1 MVKNKGGLIN
11 LTKGRSAPRAKRV
24 ARGGKKINTW
34 LATSH
39 QEIYVDDRPLWG
51 EELENWRPSNMNEG
65 FCDRTSVLKVL
76 GYRGEP
82 TGYNLNRIFEMGRR
96 IEEMWRD
103 DFRKQGVLCDA
114 GGADLK
120 ANRQV
125 EKNYPPLV
133 KGEFD
138 MRIRHAYQSTQIFV
152 VDIKSIA
159 DALWKMLPPT
169 TMDAKANS
177 NNLLTIGLPMLRSR
191 MRGYV
196 IQLNMYMDMLD
207 MEDAILIM
215 DNKDCQ
221 KFKDYYLVRNQN
233 IVDSAVYARQRLDPY
248 REGRIIPACTCFPEK
263 RKGVC
268 AYHPEDEI
276 PLDDLKEEF
285 NDNDRESGREV
296 ELEDDFG
303 GSQGED

>member
-11 LTKGRSAPRAKRV
+11 LTKGRKAPRAKRI
-24 ARGGKKINTW
+24 ASRGKKVNTW

-51 EELENWRPSNMNEG
+51 EELENWRPSNMNDNY
-65 FCDRTSVLKVL
+65 CDRTSVLKVL

-96 IEEMWRD
+96 IEAMWRD
-103 DFRKQGVLCDA
+103 DFQKQGILIRSN
-114 GGADLK
+114 GKL
-120 ANRQV
+120 

-133 KGEFD
+133 RGEFD
-138 MRIRHAYQSTQIFV
+138 MLIKHAYSDQVFV

-169 TMDAKANS
+169 TMDPKANS
-177 NNLLTIGLPMLRSR
+177 NNLLTTGFPALRSR
-191 MRGYV
+191 IRGYV

-207 MEDAILIM
+207 MEDAILVM